1 MVKKI
6 EFLVAE
12 LLDKFSTKTSE
23 NLNEIEK
30 QIKKITKNKK
40 IKIEK
45 LEKENLFLKTNN
57 PSWKMELNIKQE
69 EIKKKLTNSLSWT

>member
-45 LEKENLFLKTNN
+45 IEKENLFLKTNN

-69 EIKKKLTNSLSWT
+69 EIKKKLTNSLS

>member
-6 EFLVAE
+6 EFLVAD
-12 LLDKFSTKTSE
+12 LLDKISTNTPK
-23 NLNEIEK
+23 NLNETEK

-45 LEKENLFLKTNN
+45 IEKETLFLKTNN
-57 PSWKMELNIKQE
+57 PSWKMELNITKE
-69 EIKKKLTNSLSWT
+69 EIKKKLTNNLSLT